1 LNLLGSHDTA
11 RWLTV
16 CGNDVRRAMLGY
28 MLLFTLPGAPCIYYG
43 DEIGMTGEADP
54 HCRACFEWDKR
65 KWNRR
70 LHQHLRDLIS
80 LRHSSTAW
88 RTGAFEVL
96 TAENSVFAYARWN
109 ASDAF
114 VVIMNNSKYQ
124 WEGAIPLRKR
134 GLPPI
139 AALQD
144 MQDGETLIPRGKV
157 VRVRIPPYSHRVLQA
172 RAD

>member
-16 CGNDVRRAMLGY
+16 CGDDVRRAMLGY
-28 MLLFTLPGAPCIYYG
+28 TLLLTLPGAPCIYYG

-70 LHQHLRDLIS
+70 LHQHIRDLIA
-80 LRHSSTAW
+80 LRQSSTAW

-96 TAENSVFAYARWN
+96 TAENSLFAYARWDE
-109 ASDAF
+109 SDAF
-114 VVIMNNSKYQ
+114 AVIINNSKRE
-124 WEGAIPLRKR
+124 WEGVVPWRKR
-134 GLPPI
+134 KLPPI
-139 AALQD
+139 SALRD
-144 MQDGETLIPRGKV
+144 VHNGEPVVPRRGDILLKV
-157 VRVRIPPYSHRVLQA
+157 ASYSWRVLQA
-172 RAD
+172 KSG